1 MDERSLF
8 GLAVGMI
15 DLRNIE
21 TFFWAAAL
29 GSLRAAAEKLG
40 TTQPAVS
47 QRVAALEQALG
58 VKLFDR
64 AARGVRLTAKG
75 QELLAHAEQL
85 IEARNGLVQA
95 ARDHTAMTGRLNLG
109 VAETIVQTWLP
120 ALIAEIH
127 SAYPDLTLE
136 IEVDT
141 SEMLQSHLMSRK
153 INLAFLMGP
162 VLEQR
167 VENRPL
173 CTYPLAWIA
182 KPGLYPSGQDVSL
195 EAISAL
201 PVITYGANSA
211 PYRQVRDML
220 QRYRISAPRMYGS
233 ASLSMIA
240 RMALDGIGT
249 AVITPIF
256 VGAELQRNEL
266 EILKVDADPLQAL
279 HFTASWID
287 GPDSHAARV
296 VTHMAQQIAQNSAG
310 NVLDARQENA

>member
-1 MDERSLF
+1 
-8 GLAVGMI
+8 MI
-15 DLRNIE
+15 DFRNIE

-47 QRVAALEQALG
+47 QRIAALEGALG
-58 VKLFDR
+58 VRLFDR

-75 QELLAHAEQL
+75 QELLAHAERMMK
-85 IEARNGLVQA
+85 ARNDMLQA
-95 ARDHTAMTGRLNLG
+95 ARDHTGMSGRLSLG

-120 ALIAEIH
+120 KLIAEIH
-127 SAYPDLTLE
+127 SAYPSLTLE
-136 IEVDT
+136 IEVET
-141 SEMLQSHLMSRK
+141 SEMLQSHLMNRK
-153 INLAFLMGP
+153 IDLAFLMGP
-162 VLEQR
+162 VLEAR

-182 KPGLYPSGQDVSL
+182 RPGLYPPGAAVSL
-195 EAISAL
+195 ETIAAL
-201 PVITYGANSA
+201 PVITYGSNST

-220 QRYRISAPRMYGS
+220 QRHRINSPRIYGS

-240 RMALDGIGT
+240 RMVLDGIGT

-256 VGAELQRNEL
+256 LGAELLRREL
-266 EILKVDADPLQAL
+266 EIVLVDVDPLQDL

-287 GPDSHAARV
+287 GPESHAARV
-296 VTHMAQQIAQNSAG
+296 IARMAQQIAHDSPG
-310 NVLDARQENA
+310 NVLPGPAYRDEQ

>member
-1 MDERSLF
+1 
-8 GLAVGMI
+8 MI

-47 QRVAALEQALG
+47 QRIAALELSLG

-64 AARGVRLTAKG
+64 APRGVRLTAKG

-85 IEARNGLVQA
+85 IQARNGLIEA
-95 ARDHTAMTGRLNLG
+95 ARDSTAMSGRLNLG

-120 ALIAEIH
+120 KLIAEIH
-127 SAYPDLTLE
+127 AAYPDLTLE

-141 SEMLQSHLMSRK
+141 SEMLQSYLMSRR
-153 INLAFLMGP
+153 IDLAFLMGP
-162 VLEQR
+162 VLESR
-167 VENRPL
+167 VVNRPL

-182 KPGLYPSGQDVSL
+182 KPGQYAPGKNVSL
-195 EAISAL
+195 ETISAL
-201 PVITYGANSA
+201 PVITYGSNSA
-211 PYRQVRDML
+211 PYRQVRDIL
-220 QRYRISAPRMYGS
+220 QRYRFPAPRMYGS

-240 RMALDGIGT
+240 KMALDGIGT
-249 AVITPIF
+249 AVITPVF
-256 VGAELQRNEL
+256 LGAEIERGEL
-266 EILKVDADPLQAL
+266 EVLSVDAEPLNDL
-279 HFTASWID
+279 HFTSSWID

-296 VTHMAQQIAQNSAG
+296 ITHMAQQIARNSAG
-310 NVLDARQENA
+310 NVLVTAPSLEEI